1 MSEHLA
7 LYALPAMG
15 KIELAWPKRN
25 KPSDIAGQS
34 SDYIWG
40 SGKRTHSS
48 IFYHGA
54 WLCSA
59 GSAKKD
65 I

>member
-15 KIELAWPKRN
+15 KIELAWPKRK

-34 SDYIWG
+34 SG
-40 SGKRTHSS
+40 
-48 IFYHGA
+48 
-54 WLCSA
+54 
-59 GSAKKD
+59 D
-65 I
+65 IKGRRHKNPEKVLPL